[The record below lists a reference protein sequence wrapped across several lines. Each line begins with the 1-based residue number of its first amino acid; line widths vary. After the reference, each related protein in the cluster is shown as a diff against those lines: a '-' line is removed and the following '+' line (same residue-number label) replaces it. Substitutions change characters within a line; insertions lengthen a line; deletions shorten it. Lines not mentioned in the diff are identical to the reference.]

1 MPPLAPPHFPPATP
15 PGQPVEPWQAP
26 PRHRRTPTL
35 PHTTVA
41 KAGLCDGLLP
51 FLVGLG
57 EALATAKNPE
67 AVVGPEAIAMGQLL
81 LADTRR
87 LLRGEPMEHFIRHL
101 SIEDTRA
108 DRFGLA
114 LNIRLMRTAVE
125 QFRKRYFGYHPGL
138 NRPAW
143 YLCGDDAVEAARKLL
158 PRDATRPGEAA
169 ESASIEDLRAK
180 LARRIEAAM
189 RGRVQAAANE
199 PQPLHRAGGVETPRE
214 AALTDWPGIS

>member
-1 MPPLAPPHFPPATP
+1 MPSLAPPHLPSASR
-15 PGQPVEPWQAP
+15 PGRPVEPWHDPKRDRPA
-26 PRHRRTPTL
+26 HSL

-57 EALATAKNPE
+57 EALAAAKNPE

-101 SIEDTRA
+101 SIEDTPA

-114 LNIRLMRTAVE
+114 LKIRLLRTATE
-125 QFRKRYFGYHPGL
+125 QFRKRYFGYHPAL
-138 NRPAW
+138 QRPAW
-143 YLCGDDAVEAARKLL
+143 YLCGDYAVEQARQLQ
-158 PRDATRPGEAA
+158 PRDATPPGEAQEVEQFA
-169 ESASIEDLRAK
+169 ELREK
-180 LARRIEAAM
+180 LVRRIVAAT
-189 RGRVQAAANE
+189 RGRAAAAASE
-199 PQPLHRAGGVETPRE
+199 PQPLHRAGAAETPKE
-214 AALTDWPGIS
+214 VALTDWPGIS

>member
-15 PGQPVEPWQAP
+15 PGQPVEPWHDPQRDRP
-26 PRHRRTPTL
+26 KHSL

-57 EALATAKNPE
+57 EALAAAKNPE

-87 LLRGEPMEHFIRHL
+87 LLRGEPMEHFIRRL
-101 SIEDTRA
+101 SIEDTPA

-114 LNIRLMRTAVE
+114 LKIRLMRTAAE

-143 YLCGDDAVEAARKLL
+143 YLCGDYAVEEARHLL
-158 PRDATRPGEAA
+158 PRDATLPGEAV
-169 ESASIEDLRAK
+169 ESARVEDLREK
-180 LARRIEAAM
+180 LAKRIEAVM
-189 RGRVQAAANE
+189 RGRAEAAANE
-199 PQPLHRAGGVETPRE
+199 PQPLHRAGAVETPQE
-214 AALTDWPGIS
+214 VALTDWPGIS